1 VSGKVSSDITCMR
14 THSPAQHEAASQAV
28 RMGRMC
34 ALLAVQLG
42 TADVLAIFR
51 KLCSALRR
59 ASMSAMSA
67 LASSKAPPAATGG
80 TTRSWLDTS
89 LASSPATAA
98 RGQQARPLSTA
109 SAGRYSTESEAMPAC
124 ASWGDVINLLQGS
137 SAMCPAHPWLP
148 HSWTHTP

>member
-1 VSGKVSSDITCMR
+1 MR
-14 THSPAQHEAASQAV
+14 ALIAA
-28 RMGRMC
+28 
-34 ALLAVQLG
+34 QLG

-67 LASSKAPPAATGG
+67 LASSKAPPEAAGAGG

-98 RGQQARPLSTA
+98 TGQQARLLSTA
-109 SAGRYSTESEAMPAC
+109 S
-124 ASWGDVINLLQGS
+124 
-137 SAMCPAHPWLP
+137 SALSKPPQHVV
-148 HSWTHTP
+148 HRVRR